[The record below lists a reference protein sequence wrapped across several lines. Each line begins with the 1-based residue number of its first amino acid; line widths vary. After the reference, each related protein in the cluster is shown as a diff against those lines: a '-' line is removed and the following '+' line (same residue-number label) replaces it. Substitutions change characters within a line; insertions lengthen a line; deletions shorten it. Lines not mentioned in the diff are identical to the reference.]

1 MDASWERCLRGRD
14 FLLQGLGQHGDTTRP
29 VKGSPDSR
37 LLVAVVVIH
46 SAMEFSKTG
55 LVWFLGKEERAS
67 SPGDVSRGWEPSSE
81 WQNI

>member
-1 MDASWERCLRGRD
+1 MLG
-14 FLLQGLGQHGDTTRP
+14 GLGKGPCSDGRQLGKVSERQRFSSTRPRPAWDTTRP

-55 LVWFLGKEERAS
+55 LVWFLGKEEQGPAV
-67 SPGDVSRGWEPSSE
+67 PAM
-81 WQNI
+81 